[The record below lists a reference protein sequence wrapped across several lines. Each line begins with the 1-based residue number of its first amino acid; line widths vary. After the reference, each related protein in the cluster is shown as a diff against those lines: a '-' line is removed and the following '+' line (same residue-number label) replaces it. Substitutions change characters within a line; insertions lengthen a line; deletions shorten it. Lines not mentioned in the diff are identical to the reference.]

1 MASLKKSYFMKRLI
15 ILATALLFVWVGIS
29 CKKGPTSVEEGG
41 LVRPP
46 NKEDAIETPDGMLT
60 PELQEKYK
68 DEMIHIRLISD
79 SSDGVAYYRTPVVI
93 TYGNNNKKS
102 MAIFYE
108 KRYGQ
113 GGENDV
119 GVDGQAK
126 VDIVY
131 MANDR
136 GGDGLSYDPK
146 GMGNDKMVGN
156 EPSASEGAQYS
167 KGSPVV
173 FSKGN
178 EISVVAAAGA
188 GAAPDKTGRG
198 ESEIKIAKGTAKES
212 SISFGKWEEL
222 NITNKGKSGSEA
234 IREYANEKMKAT
246 LLKNGGKLALYT
258 RWGQGKMDG
267 DKWVLPLIVI
277 QKINGGVGEQGALVL
292 YSTNAGASWEFGPS
306 VVFPIQD
313 YRSALGLSVSGNGN
327 TVKLAAVPRVYDTK
341 VPKPI
346 GIYEGQLKG
355 GEELKLISKSS
366 FVDSENNYEMSKS
379 KDGNNSYFINTRSRS
394 GININGFI
402 MNQMLTLA
410 VLDGNG
416 DTLQSVHDMAISS
429 ISGSGSV
436 AVLEDGTIVTV
447 AEECFA
453 AYVKQGENR
462 FNIVQRRFTQ
472 EYAKSRDKVN
482 ANEEYYNTDYG
493 RLN

>member
-41 LVRPP
+41 LVRP
-46 NKEDAIETPDGMLT
+46 EDKVDVIETPDGMLT
-60 PELQEKYK
+60 PELQEKYTN
-68 DEMIHIRLISD
+68 EMIHIRLISD

-136 GGDGLSYDPK
+136 GGDGLVYDPK
-146 GMGNDKMVGN
+146 GMGNDKIVGN
-156 EPSASEGAQYS
+156 ESSASEGAQYS

-198 ESEIKIAKGTAKES
+198 ESEIKIAKGTASGS

-222 NITNKGKSGSEA
+222 NITNNGKSGSEA

-313 YRSALGLSVSGNGN
+313 YRSALGLSVSGD

-341 VPKPI
+341 VSKPI
-346 GIYEGQLKG
+346 GIYEGQLNG
-355 GEELKLISKSS
+355 GGTLTLKSKSS

-410 VLDGNG
+410 LLDGNG
-416 DTLQSVHDMAISS
+416 DTLKSVHDMAISS

>member
-41 LVRPP
+41 LVRP
-46 NKEDAIETPDGMLT
+46 KDKVDVIETPDGMLT
-60 PELQEKYK
+60 PELQKEYTN
-68 DEMIHIRLISD
+68 EMIHIRLISD

-136 GGDGLSYDPK
+136 GGDGLVYDPK
-146 GMGNDKMVGN
+146 GMGNDKIVGN
-156 EPSASEGAQYS
+156 ESSASEGAQYS

-198 ESEIKIAKGTAKES
+198 ESEIKIAKGTASGS

-222 NITNKGKSGSEA
+222 NITNNGKSGSEA
-234 IREYANEKMKAT
+234 IREYANDKMKAT

-313 YRSALGLSVSGNGN
+313 YRSALGLSVSGD

-341 VPKPI
+341 VSKPI

-355 GEELKLISKSS
+355 GETLTLKSKSS

-410 VLDGNG
+410 LLDGNG
-416 DTLQSVHDMAISS
+416 DTLKSVHDMAISS